1 VLDRYF
7 GEAIPNARETV
18 PAGLSGRFPRQ
29 SHGLPR
35 TNRAGRPM
43 TTAFVLSGGGN
54 LGAMQA
60 GSVLA
65 LYEAGIEPDLLVGTS
80 VGAMNA
86 AFLATRP
93 GLEGARALQEAWLAL
108 RREEAVQLNPLRAF
122 MGFFG
127 LRNHLVS
134 AAQLR
139 RLFAKWIP
147 ITRFE
152 EAAVPF
158 AAVATDALS
167 GEPVV
172 LSKGEIGDA
181 LAASSAIPGI
191 FPPVRVQGRWLI
203 DGSLSSNQPVLEA
216 QDLGADEIYLITT
229 ATAARISPPKG
240 AVAIAMNSV
249 SLLTTQAA
257 RLQLEE
263 ARRRAEQTGGHVLI
277 VPSAEPSA
285 PGRFDYRRSAEL
297 CERAYRRTQGWLSDL
312 AAQEATSSPR
322 CE

>member
-1 VLDRYF
+1 
-7 GEAIPNARETV
+7 
-18 PAGLSGRFPRQ
+18 
-29 SHGLPR
+29 
-35 TNRAGRPM
+35 M

-60 GSVLA
+60 GSVVA
-65 LYEAGIEPDLLVGTS
+65 LYEAGVEPDLLVGTS

-93 GLEGARALQEAWLAL
+93 GLEGARALKEAWVAL
-108 RREEAVQLNPLRAF
+108 RREEAVQLNPLLAF

-139 RLFAKWIP
+139 RLFARWIP
-147 ITRFE
+147 IDRFE

-172 LSKGEIGDA
+172 LSRGDIGDA
-181 LAASSAIPGI
+181 LAASSAIPGL
-191 FPPVRVQGRWLI
+191 FPPVSVDGRWLI

-216 QDLGADEIYLITT
+216 QDLGADEIYLIST
-229 ATAARISPPKG
+229 ATAARIAPPKG

-249 SLLTTQAA
+249 SLLTTQVA

-263 ARRRAEQTGGHVLI
+263 ARRRAEQTGGHLHI

-285 PGRFDYRRSAEL
+285 PGRFDYRRSAALSEQ
-297 CERAYRRTQGWLSDL
+297 AYQRTQDWLSDP
-312 AAQEATSSPR
+312 APPAATSPPAARCQRTGPAALAYRERESAQRPPNSSIPAGTGNPTCLSP
-322 CE
+322 

>member
-1 VLDRYF
+1 
-7 GEAIPNARETV
+7 
-18 PAGLSGRFPRQ
+18 
-29 SHGLPR
+29 
-35 TNRAGRPM
+35 M

-60 GSVLA
+60 GSVVA

-93 GLEGARALQEAWLAL
+93 GLEGARALQAAWVAL
-108 RREEAVQLNPLRAF
+108 RREEAVQLNPLLAF

-158 AAVATDALS
+158 GAVATDALS

-172 LSKGEIGDA
+172 LSTGDIGDA
-181 LAASSAIPGI
+181 LAASSAIPGL
-191 FPPVRVQGRWLI
+191 FPPVSVEGRWLI

-216 QDLGADEIYLITT
+216 QDLGADEIYLIST
-229 ATAARISPPKG
+229 ATAARNAPPRG

-249 SLLTTQAA
+249 SLLTSQVAA
-257 RLQLEE
+257 
-263 ARRRAEQTGGHVLI
+263 APVRRGA
-277 VPSAEPSA
+277 P
-285 PGRFDYRRSAEL
+285 PGRTDGRPRAHHPFGRTVCPRAL
-297 CERAYRRTQGWLSDL
+297 RLPTERCTVRAGLPKNPTLAQRTGSGKQPLRPL
-312 AAQEATSSPR
+312 LPE
-322 CE
+322 

>member
-1 VLDRYF
+1 
-7 GEAIPNARETV
+7 
-18 PAGLSGRFPRQ
+18 
-29 SHGLPR
+29 
-35 TNRAGRPM
+35 M

-60 GSVLA
+60 GSVVA

-86 AFLATRP
+86 AFLANRP
-93 GLEGARALQEAWLAL
+93 GLEGARALQEAWVAL
-108 RREEAVQLNPLRAF
+108 RREEAVQLNPLLAF
-122 MGFFG
+122 MGFSG

-147 ITRFE
+147 INRFE

-181 LAASSAIPGI
+181 LAASSAIPGY
-191 FPPVRVQGRWLI
+191 
-203 DGSLSSNQPVLEA
+203 S
-216 QDLGADEIYLITT
+216 
-229 ATAARISPPKG
+229 
-240 AVAIAMNSV
+240 
-249 SLLTTQAA
+249 
-257 RLQLEE
+257 
-263 ARRRAEQTGGHVLI
+263 
-277 VPSAEPSA
+277 
-285 PGRFDYRRSAEL
+285 RRSASRGGGLSMAACRPISRCSRLKISGQTTSISSPPRPPLALLRQEEL
-297 CERAYRRTQGWLSDL
+297 WLS
-312 AAQEATSSPR
+312 P
-322 CE
+322 

>member
-1 VLDRYF
+1 
-7 GEAIPNARETV
+7 
-18 PAGLSGRFPRQ
+18 
-29 SHGLPR
+29 
-35 TNRAGRPM
+35 
-43 TTAFVLSGGGN
+43 
-54 LGAMQA
+54 MQA

-93 GLEGARALQEAWLAL
+93 GLEGARALNAAWVAL
-108 RREEAVQLNPLRAF
+108 RREEAVQLNPLLAF

-127 LRNHLVS
+127 LRNHLIS

-147 ITRFE
+147 INRFE

-172 LSKGEIGDA
+172 LSKGDIGDA
-181 LAASSAIPGI
+181 LAASSAIPGL
-191 FPPVRVQGRWLI
+191 FPPVSVEGRWLI

-229 ATAARISPPKG
+229 ATAARIAPPRG

-249 SLLTTQAA
+249 SLLTTHVA

-263 ARRRAEQTGGHVLI
+263 ARRRAAQKGGHIHI
-277 VPSAEPSA
+277 VPSAEPPA
-285 PGRFDYRRSAEL
+285 PGRFDYRRSAALSEQ
-297 CERAYRRTQGWLSDL
+297 AYRRTQGWLNDL
-312 AAQEATSSPR
+312 VPQAGTSPTVARGPGPAAIRSRELASTQRPPNSWIPARPGNPALRSP
-322 CE
+322 

>member
-1 VLDRYF
+1 
-7 GEAIPNARETV
+7 
-18 PAGLSGRFPRQ
+18 
-29 SHGLPR
+29 
-35 TNRAGRPM
+35 M

-60 GSVLA
+60 GSVVA
-65 LYEAGIEPDLLVGTS
+65 LYEDGIEPDLLVGTS

-86 AFLATRP
+86 AFLANRP
-93 GLEGARALQEAWLAL
+93 GLEGALALKEAWVAL
-108 RREEAVQLNPLRAF
+108 RREEAVQLNPLLAF

-127 LRNHLVS
+127 LRNHLIS

-147 ITRFE
+147 INRFE

-181 LAASSAIPGI
+181 LAASSAIPGL
-191 FPPVRVQGRWLI
+191 FPPVSVEGRWLI

-229 ATAARISPPKG
+229 ATAARIAPPKG

-249 SLLTTQAA
+249 SLLTTQVA
-257 RLQLEE
+257 RLQLEQ
-263 ARRRAEQTGGHVLI
+263 ARRRAEQTGGHVHI

-285 PGRFDYRRSAEL
+285 PGRFDYRRGAALSEQ
-297 CERAYRRTQGWLSDL
+297 AYRRTQCWLSDL
-312 AAQEATSSPR
+312 ARQAATPPVVANGSGLAAIGSRELASAQRPPNSRIPVRPGNPRLPSP
-322 CE
+322 

>member
-1 VLDRYF
+1 
-7 GEAIPNARETV
+7 
-18 PAGLSGRFPRQ
+18 
-29 SHGLPR
+29 
-35 TNRAGRPM
+35 
-43 TTAFVLSGGGN
+43 
-54 LGAMQA
+54 MQA

-93 GLEGARALQEAWLAL
+93 GLEGARALNAAWVAL
-108 RREEAVQLNPLRAF
+108 RREEAVQLNPLLAF

-127 LRNHLVS
+127 LRNHLIS

-147 ITRFE
+147 INRFE

-172 LSKGEIGDA
+172 LSKGDIGDA
-181 LAASSAIPGI
+181 LAASSAIPGL
-191 FPPVRVQGRWLI
+191 FPPVSVEGRWLI

-229 ATAARISPPKG
+229 ATAARIAPPRG

-249 SLLTTQAA
+249 SLLTTHVA

-263 ARRRAEQTGGHVLI
+263 ARRRAEQKGGHIHI
-277 VPSAEPSA
+277 VPSAEPPA
-285 PGRFDYRRSAEL
+285 PGRFDYRRSAALSEQ
-297 CERAYRRTQGWLSDL
+297 AYRRTQGWLNDL
-312 AAQEATSSPR
+312 VPQAGTSPTVARGPGPAAIRSRELASTQRPPNSWIPARPGNPALRSP
-322 CE
+322 